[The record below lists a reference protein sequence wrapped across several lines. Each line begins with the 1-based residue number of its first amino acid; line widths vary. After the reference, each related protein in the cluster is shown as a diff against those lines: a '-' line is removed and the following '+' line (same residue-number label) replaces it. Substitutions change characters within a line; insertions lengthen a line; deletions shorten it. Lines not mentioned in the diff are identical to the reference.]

1 MSMTMVTNTNMN
13 MVIPAVGRK
22 LGDNRQESL
31 QKCALLLLCHM
42 NQSSPRSIVETKF
55 NQLLL
60 LEILSEMKGNDK
72 PLNVD
77 FWAKLVKTKGFC
89 EYLRNQKNSCDI
101 LVMA

>member
-22 LGDNRQESL
+22 VGDNRQESL
-31 QKCALLLLCHM
+31 QKCALLLLCHI
-42 NQSSPRSIVETKF
+42 NQSGSSIVETKF

-77 FWAKLVKTKGFC
+77 LWAKLVKTKGFC
-89 EYLRNQKNSCDI
+89 EYLRNQKNFCDG
-101 LVMA
+101 LVLA